1 MRRRIHA
8 RGVTLFFFRREFLLR
23 LLRVGGLVDIDLDGS
38 LFDPYGKARN
48 RKPVG
53 IFYTKPRSHIE
64 VPSVLRA
71 ENSEAI
77 EFALT
82 KRSTRVG
89 TLILHSVNPVSHP
102 KEADI
107 DATDLHAEASVCG
120 DVIHSSHLDKAHLLY
135 S

>member
-1 MRRRIHA
+1 M
-8 RGVTLFFFRREFLLR
+8 
-23 LLRVGGLVDIDLDGS
+23 
-38 LFDPYGKARN
+38 
-48 RKPVG
+48 
-53 IFYTKPRSHIE
+53 
-64 VPSVLRA
+64 LRA

-77 EFALT
+77 ELALT

-135 S
+135 SSLLRPRTRCVRQNSPGRHTRIPTVASA